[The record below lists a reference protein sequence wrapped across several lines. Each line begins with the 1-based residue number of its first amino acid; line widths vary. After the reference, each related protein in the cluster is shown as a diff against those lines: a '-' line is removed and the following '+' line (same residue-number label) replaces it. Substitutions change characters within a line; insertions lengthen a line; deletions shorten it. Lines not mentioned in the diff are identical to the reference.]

1 MPLAAA
7 VLVLALCRPGGS
19 GLGDCI
25 ISPPGPSGRG
35 VRRCGG
41 GCGWAG
47 YVWGS
52 LFVCAVWVGFFGA
65 GVGGTAVGVSGSARG
80 RSVVF
85 ARGALGDCGLCPKS
99 RACSMR
105 ASSSEVCRGGKLK

>member
-1 MPLAAA
+1 MCNYISATGCRGPGS
-7 VLVLALCRPGGS
+7 RPGGS

-35 VRRCGG
+35 VRRCGV

-65 GVGGTAVGVSGSARG
+65 AVGGTAVGVSCSARG

-85 ARGALGDCGLCPKS
+85 ARGALGVGSRMGGRLWSVSKVEGL
-99 RACSMR
+99 
-105 ASSSEVCRGGKLK
+105 